1 MLVNI
6 SDAFPLDTLIS
17 RPQIW
22 KNPHD
27 IYPDTGGYYADGRL
41 IETGRARLARNGPTH
56 GSDVPPIVHPRPTV
70 RDRISARG

>member
-17 RPQIW
+17 RPQIL

-27 IYPDTGGYYADGRL
+27 IYPNTGGVGDLAAS
-41 IETGRARLARNGPTH
+41 ESVPRARGRRALRA
-56 GSDVPPIVHPRPTV
+56 
-70 RDRISARG
+70 

>member
-17 RPQIW
+17 RPQIL

-27 IYPDTGGYYADGRL
+27 IYPDTGGVIRRVQ
-41 IETGRARLARNGPTH
+41 IERDPP
-56 GSDVPPIVHPRPTV
+56 GSALEPVPVLLDHAI
-70 RDRISARG
+70 G

>member
-17 RPQIW
+17 RPQIL

-27 IYPDTGGYYADGRL
+27 IYPDTGGKRKWYSQAKKQL
-41 IETGRARLARNGPTH
+41 N
-56 GSDVPPIVHPRPTV
+56 
-70 RDRISARG
+70 

>member
-17 RPQIW
+17 RPQIL

-27 IYPDTGGYYADGRL
+27 IYPDTGGNPRQPL
-41 IETGRARLARNGPTH
+41 ESRILEHQEGPFHQLLSIIT
-56 GSDVPPIVHPRPTV
+56 
-70 RDRISARG
+70 RI

>member
-17 RPQIW
+17 RPQIL

-27 IYPDTGGYYADGRL
+27 IYPDTGGDGRL
-41 IETGRARLARNGPTH
+41 AQNDI
-56 GSDVPPIVHPRPTV
+56 
-70 RDRISARG
+70 

>member
-17 RPQIW
+17 RPQIL

-27 IYPDTGGYYADGRL
+27 IYPDTGGKVRVGIAG
-41 IETGRARLARNGPTH
+41 
-56 GSDVPPIVHPRPTV
+56 PPIV
-70 RDRISARG
+70 